1 MITTIIPSGNLVLD
15 SLRELE
21 NMRSAVMRYAD
32 ELTREELAEI
42 VDRHLPITRDELL
55 ERINYCD
62 TLQMRA
68 IYKSNGL
75 SEARDE

>member
-1 MITTIIPSGNLVLD
+1 MSTILKSGNLVLD

-21 NMRSAVMRYAD
+21 NMRSAVMEYVNQLDDVEVR
-32 ELTREELAEI
+32 EI
-42 VDRHLPITRDELL
+42 VNVHLPFTRDELL
-55 ERINYCD
+55 DRINYCD

-68 IYKSNGL
+68 IYKANGL